1 MVVSASAREPD
12 AMLRAQSE
20 TEVPSVS
27 ELVPYPFAALI
38 RRMFRELAE
47 NESIFD
53 LPARRFY
60 RGNGGLDHTVRF
72 HGHEASSPLGPA
84 AGPQTQM
91 AQNIVLSWL
100 GGCRIMELK
109 TVQILDQ
116 LEIPRPCIDMH
127 TVGLNAEW
135 SQELTLEQSL
145 DEYVKGAMLIE
156 MLRAEGERHGISI
169 DPGFGE
175 VVFDMSVGYDLEGI
189 RSARVL
195 AFIEGMLDATK
206 VVDRLRREIPAEFAH
221 LRDLDYATRLSDTL
235 TLSTFH
241 GCPPDEIE
249 GIIDFL
255 LREVGLHS
263 IIKFNPMLLG
273 REKVHELLFERLGY
287 DDLEVPDTAFERDT
301 PWEQAVE
308 IVERLAATASSLGLG
323 LGAKFSNTLI
333 VKNNRGFL
341 APDEDEVYL
350 SGEPL
355 HVLAIN
361 LVGRFRD
368 TFGDRF
374 PISFSAG
381 IDKTNYAD
389 AAALGL
395 VPITVC
401 TDLLR
406 KSGYGRLQNYHA
418 ELNRRMLEVGAASI
432 GDFVIR
438 AYGHG
443 ERALGAALEDLA
455 IASDDPVAVACRDA
469 LAEGPT
475 DSGTGGDLERTA
487 GSELYS
493 HWTSAAALLNTRH
506 YVAAATV
513 DPRYTRARNSTS
525 PRKIGSHLELFD
537 CITCDICVPVCP
549 NDANFT
555 FGSDQ
560 HEIPVVKAVRAD
572 GAWQWRQDDT
582 LNLARKHQIANFA
595 DFCND
600 CGHCDIFCPEDGGP
614 YVVKPRFFGHESDWQ
629 SSPLD
634 GFLLQRD
641 AERDIVRGRFAG
653 REYRIE
659 VTGELFTYSGEGFE
673 LRFDSREPAS
683 TLEGTA
689 TSGGRT
695 IEGEDREE
703 VDLTFCHIMDYLRR
717 AILDAGQVNYINSLQ
732 GP

>member
-1 MVVSASAREPD
+1 MTWPPIGSKAGLRCQAALAR
-12 AMLRAQSE
+12 AKIRFVAQ
-20 TEVPSVS
+20 
-27 ELVPYPFAALI
+27 LVPYPFAALV
-38 RRMFRELAE
+38 RRMFRELSQ

-60 RGNGGLDHTVRF
+60 RGDDRLDHTVRL

-100 GGCRIMELK
+100 GGCRVMELK

-116 LEIPRPCIDMH
+116 LEIPRPCIDVH

-156 MLRAEGERHGISI
+156 MLRAEGPERGVAV
-169 DPGFGE
+169 DPGFAKM
-175 VVFDMSVGYDLEGI
+175 VYDMSVGYDLEGI
-189 RSARVL
+189 RSERVQ
-195 AFIEGMLDATK
+195 AFINGMLDATE

-221 LRDLDYATRLSDTL
+221 LRDLDYPTRLSDTL

-241 GCPPDEIE
+241 GCPPQEIE

-255 LREVGLHS
+255 LREIGLHAV
-263 IIKFNPMLLG
+263 IKFNPTLLG
-273 REKVHELLFERLGY
+273 RQRVHELLFEVLGY
-287 DDLEVPDTAFERDT
+287 DDIEVPDTAFERDT
-301 PWEQAVE
+301 RWDQAVE
-308 IVERLAATASSLGLG
+308 ILERLATTAGSLGLG

-341 APDEDEVYL
+341 APGEDEVYL

-361 LVGRFRD
+361 LVGRFRE

-381 IDKTNYAD
+381 IDRTNYAD
-389 AAALGL
+389 AVALGL

-406 KSGYGRLQNYHA
+406 KGGYGRLQNYHA
-418 ELNRRMLEVGAASI
+418 ELNRRMLGVGAACI
-432 GDFVIR
+432 GDFVVL
-438 AYGHG
+438 AHG
-443 ERALGAALEDLA
+443 FGEQALGSALELLGRGP
-455 IASDDPVAVACRDA
+455 DDPAAVECRKA
-469 LAEGPT
+469 LRAT
-475 DSGTGGDLERTA
+475 RLASGEKSDLERAA
-487 GSELYS
+487 GVGSTLYQKWVS
-493 HWTSAAALLNTRH
+493 QAALLNTHH
-506 YVAAATV
+506 YVEVASR
-513 DPRYTRARNSTS
+513 DPRYTRAHNSTS

-537 CITCDICVPVCP
+537 CVTCDICVPVCP

-560 HEIPVVKAVRAD
+560 REIAVVKAVRTAGGWRWRHDD
-572 GAWQWRQDDT
+572 GMSLR
-582 LNLARKHQIANFA
+582 RKHQIGNFA
-595 DFCND
+595 DLCND

-614 YVVKPRFFGHESDWQ
+614 YVVKPRFFGHESDWRQ
-629 SSPLD
+629 SGHLD
-634 GFLLQRD
+634 GFLLQRLAD
-641 AERDIVRGRFAG
+641 RDVVCGRFAG

-659 VTGELFTYSGEGFE
+659 VAGERFAYSGEGFE
-673 LRFDSREPAS
+673 LRFDAS
-683 TLEGTA
+683 DPETTLEG
-689 TSGGRT
+689 
-695 IEGEDREE
+695 EGPEE
-703 VDLTFCHIMDYLRR
+703 IDLTFCHIMDYLRR
-717 AILDAGQVNYINSLQ
+717 AILDGTQINYINSLQ
-732 GP
+732 GS